1 MVKPCILS
9 DWLTGSAGAMLES
22 NWVRVCELEERS
34 LNVSHCCRRQTDSE
48 KKHVSQPVQ
57 WHHQPDP
64 LTWRHTTRRRQ
75 TTWRRDIVSRRG
87 DKKQTTLTFEQNS
100 RLPPQSEEWEK
111 GCWIISNYVWWWRGW
126 RGNQIMMDGERK
138 KQLHLIDPHQLIMM
152 KQMHTR
158 QKQTNTELTVC
169 VEIC

>member
-1 MVKPCILS
+1 MKRDIDRQRERERKQRDPERVNVCPLMVKPCILS

-57 WHHQPDP
+57 WHHTFTSSAWPSDV
-64 LTWRHTTRRRQ
+64 TRHHQSSAADDVATRHRQQVRRQ
-75 TTWRRDIVSRRG
+75 
-87 DKKQTTLTFEQNS
+87 KQTSLTFEQNS
-100 RLPPQSEEWEK
+100 RLPPQSEKWEK

-126 RGNQIMMDGERK
+126 RGNQIMMDG
-138 KQLHLIDPHQLIMM
+138 
-152 KQMHTR
+152 
-158 QKQTNTELTVC
+158 
-169 VEIC
+169 